1 MIYTINESDIAEKVK
16 DKVNRTR
23 SKLLDTTRTIQHSI
37 SKSLYDRYER
47 AGKVPPDIKEKRDS
61 ILADN
66 QKRYDEQRRRRE
78 EQRRRYEEERNRA
91 LSNKNNQIQESTIFD
106 NIEIV

>member
-1 MIYTINESDIAEKVK
+1 MIYTINESDISEKVK

-23 SKLLDTTRTIQHSI
+23 SKLLDTTRTIQNSI
-37 SKSLYDRYER
+37 SRRLYDRYER
-47 AGKVPPDIKEKRDS
+47 AGKVPPHIKEERDR

-66 QKRYDEQRRRRE
+66 KKLYDEQRRRKE

-91 LSNKNNQIQESTIFD
+91 LPNKNNQIQESTVFD